1 LAKERKTQMIITLI
15 HKLSSCK
22 QSYI

>member
-1 LAKERKTQMIITLI
+1 MAKERKTQIIITLI
-15 HKLSSCK
+15 HKSGSCK